1 MKRVQGCPRPLGM
14 TRTGNRVNFSVAVPE
29 KSSCDLILYSEQ
41 YKNPKRFSM
50 PYDPLCGEVRCLG
63 IEEAP
68 EDLGYLYEKDGVSY
82 PDPHAKR
89 LVFSDTEEILRCGLP
104 QTFAWEEDRPLSIP
118 EHQVIAYS
126 LHVRGFTKHPS
137 SRVRQ
142 KGTFAGVREKIPYL
156 KDLGINQIHCMPVYE
171 FQKVQ
176 GKKVNYWGYGPGY
189 FFAPNH
195 SYAGNEDAAGE
206 LKQMILDC
214 HRSGIEVIL
223 SFPFSEGIRISEML
237 HCLEYYRIEYHVDG
251 FLINPYL
258 LPWEQ
263 VASDPL
269 LQGAKLYRK
278 DETFQ
283 NVMRRFLKG
292 DEGMIGSVEEQLRR
306 HAGSEGAFNYITD
319 HTGFTLQDLVSYE
332 EKHNEANGEKNQD
345 GPDYNYS
352 WNCGAEGPTRKETVL
367 ALRKQQVRNA
377 FALLLLAQGV
387 PCILSGDE
395 FGNSQKGN
403 NNVYCQDNATA
414 WLNWNS
420 LNKGSE
426 LYEEVKA
433 LIAFRKKWKILHQ
446 DRPLL
451 RADVERTGLP
461 DLSYH
466 GTSAWMEPNDV
477 ASRLLGVLYSRKNE
491 NGEQEACYV
500 AYNMHWLDHIIA
512 LPVLPGKK
520 TWYLAVDGE
529 KGVLKRMKVLKN
541 QRELVIKART
551 IQVLVSR

>member
-1 MKRVQGCPRPLGM
+1 M
-14 TRTGNRVNFSVAVPE
+14 E
-29 KSSCDLILYSEQ
+29 
-41 YKNPKRFSM
+41 
-50 PYDPLCGEVRCLG
+50 
-63 IEEAP
+63 
-68 EDLGYLYEKDGVSY
+68 
-82 PDPHAKR
+82 
-89 LVFSDTEEILRCGLP
+89 LRCRR
-104 QTFAWEEDRPLSIP
+104 TD
-118 EHQVIAYS
+118 
-126 LHVRGFTKHPS
+126 
-137 SRVRQ
+137 Q
-142 KGTFAGVREKIPYL
+142 KRDSARTSKAADKKCICAVVAGT
-156 KDLGINQIHCMPVYE
+156 GI
-171 FQKVQ
+171 
-176 GKKVNYWGYGPGY
+176 
-189 FFAPNH
+189 
-195 SYAGNEDAAGE
+195 
-206 LKQMILDC
+206 
-214 HRSGIEVIL
+214 
-223 SFPFSEGIRISEML
+223 
-237 HCLEYYRIEYHVDG
+237 
-251 FLINPYL
+251 
-258 LPWEQ
+258 
-263 VASDPL
+263 
-269 LQGAKLYRK
+269 
-278 DETFQ
+278 
-283 NVMRRFLKG
+283 
-292 DEGMIGSVEEQLRR
+292 
-306 HAGSEGAFNYITD
+306 
-319 HTGFTLQDLVSYE
+319 
-332 EKHNEANGEKNQD
+332 
-345 GPDYNYS
+345 
-352 WNCGAEGPTRKETVL
+352 
-367 ALRKQQVRNA
+367 
-377 FALLLLAQGV
+377 
-387 PCILSGDE
+387 PCILAGDE

-433 LIAFRKKWKILHQ
+433 LIAFRKKWEILHQ